1 MQLTFNFEKINLGPN
16 NKRPEIKITINNA
29 TIYVGVVKDSIML
42 DQISSLDNN
51 QLEIA
56 FLNKEHSD
64 TVCNQTGDIIDDM
77 NFSLS
82 KIIIDD
88 NDLEELIWQGQY
100 CSLNNDVYP
109 SCLFFGPPG
118 RFDLLFEYPILRWI
132 LKVRNDLNHNDPN
145 WEEDYNYYT
154 TACKILNNL

>member
-29 TIYVGVVKDSIML
+29 TIYVGVVKDSITL

-64 TVCNQTGDIIDDM
+64 TVCNQSGDIIDDM

-100 CSLNNDVYP
+100 CSSNNDVYP

-132 LKVRNDLNHNDPN
+132 LKVRNNLNHNDPN

-154 TACKILNNL
+154 AACKILNSL